1 MQPIGATTGCKTH
14 GCHSLPARIGV
25 KLCNMEHNKEYAT
38 LAELVKAKRKE
49 LGLSQADLADAMNR
63 SRHWVIQLEKGEWYG
78 VDREFTLEA
87 EYAVKLA
94 RVLDVNPR
102 EVLTL
107 GKVPKIEWPDLS
119 YTLSNGD
126 TIQAIDITDLTDE
139 QAALIRQLVHELAK
153 GKSDEPRQAGR
164 HPTV

>member
-1 MQPIGATTGCKTH
+1 MTGVQTCALPI
-14 GCHSLPARIGV
+14 L
-25 KLCNMEHNKEYAT
+25 
-38 LAELVKAKRKE
+38 
-49 LGLSQADLADAMNR
+49 
-63 SRHWVIQLEKGEWYG
+63 
-78 VDREFTLEA
+78 DREFTLEA

-94 RVLDVNPR
+94 RILDVNPR

-139 QAALIRQLVHELAK
+139 QAALIRQLVHELAR
-153 GKSDEPRQAGR
+153 GQDSGTR
-164 HPTV
+164 HTE

>member
-1 MQPIGATTGCKTH
+1 
-14 GCHSLPARIGV
+14 
-25 KLCNMEHNKEYAT
+25 MEHNKEYAT

-94 RVLDVNPR
+94 RILDVNPR

-107 GKVPKIEWPDLS
+107 GKVPKIEWPD
-119 YTLSNGD
+119 
-126 TIQAIDITDLTDE
+126 
-139 QAALIRQLVHELAK
+139 
-153 GKSDEPRQAGR
+153 
-164 HPTV
+164 

>member
-94 RVLDVNPR
+94 RILDVNPR

-139 QAALIRQLVHELAK
+139 QAALIRQLVHELAR
-153 GKSDEPRQAGR
+153 GQSNDPRQAGR